1 MRMLSL
7 FAGIGGFDLAAQQVW
22 GEGTTVAFCEIDPF
36 CQQVLKKHWP
46 GVPIFSDIRTLG
58 VEQLEQLGAID
69 IITGGFPC
77 QPFSVAG
84 QRRGTED
91 DRHLW
96 PEMLRVISI
105 VRPRWVIAENVAG
118 FVSMVQ
124 FDSVP
129 PVDDQGAAIG
139 EVGDVYTRLGRGVC
153 NEAVASLEAEG
164 YTVQPLIIPACG
176 VGAPHRRDRVWIVAN
191 AGLCGRKRQENE
203 GEQQGRTDAFRADQ
217 ADSLAPHAQNLHDR
231 GHIGEPAERQIPE
244 SGSGIDPGVTADASL
259 QLLHGRGPTR
269 GRRGEPTDGDS
280 RVGTNTTEQRLQG
293 CNPTGARYERRDTEH
308 AGWDEHWLEVAARLC
323 RVDDG
328 LPVEL
333 DGFKLSAAGHR
344 RERLKSLGNAIVPAV
359 AEQIMRAIK
368 QVEEV
373 G

>member
-1 MRMLSL
+1 MRLLDL
-7 FAGIGGFDLAAQQVW
+7 FSGIGGFSLAAEWTW
-22 GEGTTVAFCEIDPF
+22 GKCVTAAFCETDTF
-36 CQQVLKKHWP
+36 CRQVLRKNWP
-46 GVPIFSDIRTLG
+46 TWTNTMPIPIFGDIRTLE

-91 DRHLW
+91 NRWLW

-176 VGAPHRRDRVWIVAN
+176 VGAPHRRNRIWIMAHSQSERQREAREYSERSPERPACSSAVSHSETGRRNEFATQGPREYHRRGQRTSGGRCCPPAHTESERLPNRRQTREQARPQETDRGENTTAGSERCYGAWWASEPGVDRVAYGIPDGV
-191 AGLCGRKRQENE
+191 
-203 GEQQGRTDAFRADQ
+203 
-217 ADSLAPHAQNLHDR
+217 DR
-231 GHIGEPAERQIPE
+231 I
-244 SGSGIDPGVTADASL
+244 
-259 QLLHGRGPTR
+259 
-269 GRRGEPTDGDS
+269 
-280 RVGTNTTEQRLQG
+280 
-293 CNPTGARYERRDTEH
+293 
-308 AGWDEHWLEVAARLC
+308 
-323 RVDDG
+323 
-328 LPVEL
+328 
-333 DGFKLSAAGHR
+333 
-344 RERLKSLGNAIVPAV
+344 KSLGNAIVPEV
-359 AEQIMRAIK
+359 AYQIMKAIK
-368 QVEEV
+368 EVEEV
-373 G
+373 SA